1 MTYFEKIVK
10 TILSTFEEIKTS
22 SYETALHTYKAIHY
36 FFHPIEVHTE
46 EAVEEIHKT
55 SQSAMRTLRFYDNE
69 RFTNMQS
76 TELLIK
82 TLQKSEELRKNLG
95 LTSKL
100 LTDIATIFIPEAS
113 PKIMIEE
120 FASIANTI
128 YNYDIKEINKHW
140 ASPEKD
146 LGLLVAREINRL
158 RDFIREEQTKQSL
171 IESVLSLRKTLILHP
186 INMKQLQQNETI
198 FQNIM
203 RLEAEINDLVVYQNL
218 TNSSPL
224 NQEETLSYPSS
235 RSIETML
242 SSEPKTPISNILP
255 SAIKTAQK
263 QLQLTHPDSIASS
276 RSIRSQLS
284 SEKSSSDASSILYGE
299 DAINSLVPNEIS
311 SVAEAKTSTY
321 LKTEEEISY
330 LTLSDIKERNGY
342 YFTPPSPN
350 PIFSDIKNENDSKES
365 YDERKIN
372 YKVDKMAI
380 TLSHLQVLNK
390 ELQGWAFVVG
400 GVSIALLI
408 AVSGVALKTLPTIK
422 IEKLA

>member
-1 MTYFEKIVK
+1 
-10 TILSTFEEIKTS
+10 
-22 SYETALHTYKAIHY
+22 
-36 FFHPIEVHTE
+36 
-46 EAVEEIHKT
+46 
-55 SQSAMRTLRFYDNE
+55 MRTLRFYDNE